1 MQVRYLKELIFFGFK
16 ILVKFDYS
24 FLHKSFLGFGSVASF
39 LLPHNLIFKCLNL
52 VCEELNFFSVIF
64 TSSIYL
70 SAILPGF
77 FLGPI
82 FSIETKL
89 QKLLLI
95 KIKLYQN

>member
-1 MQVRYLKELIFFGFK
+1 MKIRYLKELIFFGFE
-16 ILVKFDYS
+16 IFIKFDYS

-39 LLPHNLIFKCLNL
+39 LLPHYLIFKGLHL
-52 VCEELNFFSVIF
+52 VCEELNFFSIIF
-64 TSSIYL
+64 TSSVYL
-70 SAILPGF
+70 SSILPGF

-82 FSIETKL
+82 FSFETKL